1 MRDTD
6 SRLELEEVKDL
17 ERQFTKD
24 LEAVFEEKAE
34 EFGPHLRGLL
44 LELWTRARDVHPQII
59 KEVESL
65 RKLREQHKTLE
76 QTVTDVLEGMLPAIT
91 QQLRHA
97 SENVLNTN
105 LEGYLVSALEMPV
118 NCSGIDQALTTA
130 LERVL
135 WVEGLELDNEY
146 DNLRLRAPSIES
158 SALPELTDPT
168 AYDKTQ
174 DVLLQRLKAAG
185 VLPPDEFPESWKWAP
200 VFFNTQTGAQAA
212 FHYDSWQQRYM
223 AQKPREM
230 YLAWSGTEW
239 RFPNPRP
246 QVVTPND
253 DTELGDRILFVV
265 DEVPQDRWDYIT
277 WSWTFEENQLVG
289 VDIPNANPTST
300 VIAFVTPLPEVV
312 P

>member
-1 MRDTD
+1 MGDTD
-6 SRLELEEVKDL
+6 SRLELEEVKEL

-44 LELWTRARDVHPQII
+44 LELWMRARDVHPHIV

-76 QTVTDVLEGMLPAIT
+76 QTVTEVLKGTLPAIT
-91 QQLRHA
+91 Q
-97 SENVLNTN
+97 NVLNTN
-105 LEGYLVSALEMPV
+105 LEGYLVSALESPTSTM
-118 NCSGIDQALTTA
+118 DQALTKA

-135 WVEGLELDNEY
+135 QVEGLEMHNQFY
-146 DNLRLRAPSIES
+146 NLLLRAPSIES

-168 AYDKTQ
+168 ANDKTQ

-185 VLPPDEFPESWKWAP
+185 VLPPDEFHESWKWAP
-200 VFFNTQTGAQAA
+200 VFFNTHTGAQAA

-230 YLAWSGTEW
+230 RLAWSGTTW
-239 RFPNPRP
+239 LFPNPRP

-265 DEVPQDRWDYIT
+265 DEVQQDRWDYIR
-277 WSWTFEENQLVG
+277 WSWAFEGNQLVG
-289 VDIPNANPTST
+289 VDIPTANPTST
-300 VIAFVTPLPEVV
+300 VIAFVTPLPEVMS
-312 P
+312 